1 MIENFLNSCRRHRE
15 MLRFSVLAIF
25 IIWVVWQLHSSPY
38 ILHPSSVE
46 DVRRWV
52 ASYGSL
58 GPLVYIALYTV
69 RPVLFFPSIFLN
81 LSASILFGP
90 MLGIYRIFAVR
101 WSEQC
106 CFMLCAGKSGR
117 RQEAARSLW
126 RLVG

>member
-58 GPLVYIALYTV
+58 GPVSLYSFIYCAAGTV
-69 RPVLFFPSIFLN
+69 FFQVF
-81 LSASILFGP
+81 F
-90 MLGIYRIFAVR
+90 
-101 WSEQC
+101 
-106 CFMLCAGKSGR
+106 
-117 RQEAARSLW
+117 
-126 RLVG
+126 

>member
-69 RPVLFFPSIFLN
+69 RPVLFFPSILKQPVFLKN
-81 LSASILFGP
+81 CDIQRLNYHTF
-90 MLGIYRIFAVR
+90 FAG
-101 WSEQC
+101 SN
-106 CFMLCAGKSGR
+106 
-117 RQEAARSLW
+117 
-126 RLVG
+126 

>member
-69 RPVLFFPSIFLN
+69 RPVLFFPSIFFKSQRQYFIWAN
-81 LSASILFGP
+81 AG
-90 MLGIYRIFAVR
+90 YRIFAV
-101 WSEQC
+101 
-106 CFMLCAGKSGR
+106 A
-117 RQEAARSLW
+117 
-126 RLVG
+126 VV

>member
-69 RPVLFFPSIFLN
+69 RPVLFFPSIFFKSQRQYFIWTN
-81 LSASILFGP
+81 AG
-90 MLGIYRIFAVR
+90 YRIFAVR

>member
-81 LSASILFGP
+81 LSASI
-90 MLGIYRIFAVR
+90 FAVR

-106 CFMLCAGKSGR
+106 CFMLCAGKSWR

>member
-25 IIWVVWQLHSSPY
+25 IIWGVWQLHSSPY

-90 MLGIYRIFAVR
+90 MLGIVYLLCGGLSSAV
-101 WSEQC
+101 
-106 CFMLCAGKSGR
+106 LCYALGSLGGGR
-117 RQEAARSLW
+117 RLLDRRSES
-126 RLVG
+126 VV

>member
-69 RPVLFFPSIFLN
+69 RPVLFFPSIFLI
-81 LSASILFGP
+81 SAPVFY
-90 MLGIYRIFAVR
+90 LGQCWVSYICCAV
-101 WSEQC
+101 
-106 CFMLCAGKSGR
+106 
-117 RQEAARSLW
+117 
-126 RLVG
+126 V

>member
-90 MLGIYRIFAVR
+90 MLGIVYLLCG

>member
-90 MLGIYRIFAVR
+90 MLGYRIFAVR

>member
-58 GPLVYIALYTV
+58 GPLVYIALYSLYLYIICMYVCTK
-69 RPVLFFPSIFLN
+69 VLFLLFISLITPPPLGEGLRERAFGGEG
-81 LSASILFGP
+81 LS
-90 MLGIYRIFAVR
+90 RIPI
-101 WSEQC
+101 
-106 CFMLCAGKSGR
+106 
-117 RQEAARSLW
+117 QETTGSS
-126 RLVG
+126 

>member
-69 RPVLFFPSIFLN
+69 RPVFSKYFFKSQRQYFIWAN
-81 LSASILFGP
+81 AG
-90 MLGIYRIFAVR
+90 YRIFAVR

>member
-90 MLGIYRIFAVR
+90 MLGIVYLLCGG
-101 WSEQC
+101 SEQC

>member
-1 MIENFLNSCRRHRE
+1 

-69 RPVLFFPSIFLN
+69 RPVLFFQVFFKSQRQYFIWAN
-81 LSASILFGP
+81 AG
-90 MLGIYRIFAVR
+90 YRIFAVR